1 MKLLPALLPAL
12 LLSASL
18 LAADAPPA
26 AARSTAAL
34 QTRSAAVVIATTLQ
48 ELPSG
53 NPIASFFQGERCPN
67 CGRYHS
73 GGGYAEY
80 AAAERPA
87 LAAGFLV
94 APDAVLCHDDL
105 IPDENIVSIEVRKGA
120 ESVPAR
126 IERVYLDHAALLLR
140 LERPLADAKP
150 LAIDSGAGAPALV
163 AAPDIGSL
171 AASGAAQRLRAKV
184 SSYEPPVPEAVWD
197 DGAPAP
203 TGLPTHGAAL
213 FDAEGRFAGFAYGNG
228 PAAAGRDPAAWR
240 SISREELGA
249 LCEAAKKATESF
261 TRPVRLTFRS
271 AQKDSRQRR
280 RYSFSD
286 SDEDLAELK
295 TIGRFAAKGRI
306 LVDLQVD
313 DTDAEPSIPRLDKIL
328 VTLADGTEAEAG
340 FVCVLRTARFL
351 VAELPETI
359 PTPLP
364 EVYPGEPADY
374 ADGLLLHT
382 AAIPVGAGKTTVYA
396 TAVRDL
402 DIETGWRGA
411 ACADGSFKT
420 TASDAILT
428 PDGKVLWQ
436 GATILLKQDS
446 VGKSNR
452 WMDDDEDVLLPAAVF
467 AAFADPA
474 EADIS
479 PVRPVPKEEEGVY
492 GWIGLELQPVD
503 EDLADAMDI
512 VKETE
517 NGDFGAVVSRVHEG
531 STAEAAGVQTD
542 WVLLTIR
549 PAGELVSRK
558 VDLGDD
564 DDFGGEFP
572 WERLG
577 EVPPQYFDHIP
588 VPWPSVAND
597 FTAELRKIGIG
608 AKIEAEFLADGQK
621 VVKEIAIEKGPAHY
635 GNAPSFKWE
644 AGGITVCDLTFEVRE
659 YLNLAAD
666 APGVVVKRIES
677 GAKAAVAGLRPFE
690 VVTSVNGAPIRTI
703 QDFEAAVTGEAADF
717 RMEVLR
723 MDKTRVVQFAK

>member
-1 MKLLPALLPAL
+1 MKLIISLFSAL

-26 AARSTAAL
+26 AARSAAAA
-34 QTRSAAVVIATTLQ
+34 QTRAAAVAVAVTLQ
-48 ELPSG
+48 ELPGG
-53 NPIASFFQGERCPN
+53 NPIVPFLRGERCPN

-73 GGGYAEY
+73 SDYSGFTGL
-80 AAAERPA
+80 ERPA
-87 LAAGFLV
+87 LATGFLV

-105 IPDENIVSIEVRKGA
+105 IPDENIVSIEIRKGA

-150 LAIDSGAGAPALV
+150 LAIDSGAGDPALV
-163 AAPDIGSL
+163 AAPDIGPL
-171 AASGAAQRLRAKV
+171 AASGTAQRLRAKV

-197 DGAPAP
+197 DGAPVP

-213 FDAEGRFAGFAYGNG
+213 FDAEGRFAGFAYGDG

-240 SISREELGA
+240 SISRAEFAA
-249 LCEAAKKATESF
+249 LLDDAKKATETF

-280 RYSFSD
+280 RYRD
-286 SDEDLAELK
+286 DDDDLTELK
-295 TIGRFAAKGRI
+295 TIGRFAAKGRL
-306 LVDLQVD
+306 LVDLQAN
-313 DTDAEPSIPRLDKIL
+313 DTDAEPAIPRLDKIL
-328 VTLADGTEAEAG
+328 VTLADGTEAEAS

-351 VAELPETI
+351 VAELPESI

-364 EVYPGEPADY
+364 EPYPGEPADY

-382 AAIPVGAGKTTVYA
+382 AVIPVGAGKTTVYA
-396 TAVRDL
+396 TAVRTL
-402 DIETGWRGA
+402 DIEIGWRGT
-411 ACADGSFKT
+411 ACADGPFQI

-428 PDGKVLWQ
+428 PDGKVIWQ
-436 GATILLKQDS
+436 GATVLEKKDS
-446 VGKSNR
+446 AGKSNR
-452 WMDDDEDVLLPAAVF
+452 WSHDDDNLLLPAAVF

-517 NGDFGAVVSRVHEG
+517 NGEFGAIVSRVHEG
-531 STAEAAGVQTD
+531 STAEAAGVQPD

-549 PAGELVSRK
+549 PVGELVSRK
-558 VDLGDD
+558 VTIDD
-564 DDFGGEFP
+564 ADGYGGEFP

-577 EVPPQYFDHIP
+577 EVPPQYLDRIP
-588 VPWPSVAND
+588 TPWSSVADD
-597 FTAELRKIGIG
+597 FTDELRKIGIG
-608 AKIEAEFLADGQK
+608 AKIEAEFLVDGEK
-621 VVKEIAIEKGPAHY
+621 VVKEIVIEKGPAHY

-644 AGGITVCDLTFEVRE
+644 AAGITVCDLTFEVRE
-659 YLNLAAD
+659 YLTLAAD

-690 VVTSVNGAPIRTI
+690 VVTSVNGTPIR
-703 QDFEAAVTGEAADF
+703 DVKGFEAAVTEGDPTDF

-723 MDKTRVVQFAK
+723 MDKTRVVQFTK